1 MKQNFIEKLA
11 QQQCSLSLYFELFVC
26 RGITKKK
33 TQNFTPHIFFSFSC
47 DDGRVVGGQTARVSL
62 DCCCCWCCC
71 CTDFLLFCF
80 REGGLLYRVPGV
92 CQTFSWPHQ
101 HQRFILT
108 SFDNEHKVPK
118 ILAGCIKRERYNS
131 CCLNQQGPA
140 NHPKNRRTASGTSQ
154 SLKTKNPT
162 QTTERKIL
170 TKIQLFS
177 NFFYLFRSNCFWFFF
192 FLSKRWASTWM
203 RKDTIDVV
211 QCLTQSIGHSL
222 LIILANAE
230 TV

>member
-131 CCLNQQGPA
+131 VVSINKGLPTTQKTDVQHQAPASLWKQKIPPKQPSEKSWQRFNCLVIFFTFFVQIASDFSSFYQSGGQVLECA
-140 NHPKNRRTASGTSQ
+140 RTRLTSF
-154 SLKTKNPT
+154 N
-162 QTTERKIL
+162 
-170 TKIQLFS
+170 
-177 NFFYLFRSNCFWFFF
+177 
-192 FLSKRWASTWM
+192 
-203 RKDTIDVV
+203 V
-211 QCLTQSIGHSL
+211 
-222 LIILANAE
+222 
-230 TV
+230 